1 MSNMRSRFLERH
13 SMIGKSLFVLFLGL
27 TACVSAQERIEP
39 RSSFIVNFDFAR
51 FKNDDS
57 SKYVE
62 LYFACFP
69 SLVTLERVG
78 EGYRGY
84 VEIRLT
90 VKDARDQAVVLTNRS
105 FVPVTVRDTTGAS
118 YSSTLVGQLGYVIPS
133 GSHRLEITAIDS
145 LSPSR
150 RDTLSLNLDIVPEKT
165 LMGVSDLEL
174 CANIKQST
182 NTTDPFFKNSHEVV
196 PNPTL
201 LFGSANY
208 PVIFHYL
215 EFYNLN
221 VDETYT
227 VKTILADTSGKPIQE
242 SSRKRKYGIANAIDV
257 GTTSAVKL
265 PSGKYRFQVVLL
277 NASSEPLLKAEKVF
291 YAYNPQLT
299 QAVVSNSLMQETSLS
314 GLSAEELEREFD
326 QARYLATQKEIKTFS
341 EITSRDGRQEFLGK
355 FWSEVEAG
363 KVGYAPIRREEY
375 LLRAKHANEQ
385 FRAHSRDGWK
395 TDRGR
400 VLVLYGTP
408 DEVDRRP
415 SSEGGKPH
423 EIWSYYQVENG
434 VVFVFVDRTGF
445 GDYLLVHSTKRG
457 ELRDD
462 NWQRLLQ

>member
-1 MSNMRSRFLERH
+1 MVFKRFVILIV
-13 SMIGKSLFVLFLGL
+13 SL
-27 TACVSAQERIEP
+27 TASLGAQERIEP
-39 RSSFIVNFDFAR
+39 RSSFVVNFDFAR

-57 SKYVE
+57 TKFVE

-69 SLVTLERVG
+69 SLVTLNRVAD
-78 EGYRGY
+78 GYRGY
-84 VEIRLT
+84 VELQLA
-90 VKDARDQAVVLTNRS
+90 VRDMATQGVILTNRS
-105 FVPVTVRDTTGAS
+105 LVPVMVRDTSGVS
-118 YSSTLVGQLGYVIPS
+118 YSNTLVGQLGYVIPT

-145 LSPSR
+145 LAPSR
-150 RDTLSLNLDIVPEKT
+150 RDTLSLDLDIVTEKKRLAT
-165 LMGVSDLEL
+165 SDLEL
-174 CANIKQST
+174 CSNIKQST
-182 NTTDPFFKNSHEVV
+182 NTSDPFYKNFHEVI

-201 LFGSANY
+201 LFGSVNH

-215 EFYNLN
+215 ELYNLN

-242 SSRKRKYGIANAIDV
+242 SSRKRKYKVANSIDV

-265 PSGKYRFQVVLL
+265 PSGKYRFQAIVL
-277 NASSEPLLKAEKVF
+277 NASSEPLVKIEKAF
-291 YAYNPQLT
+291 YAYNPQLSES
-299 QAVVSNSLMQETSLS
+299 VVSNALMQETSLS
-314 GLSAEELEREFD
+314 GLSGEELAHEFD

-341 EITSRDGRQEFLGK
+341 EISSPDGRREFLGK

-363 KVGYAPIRREEY
+363 KIGYPPIRREEY
-375 LLRAKHANEQ
+375 LLRVKRANEQ
-385 FRAHSRDGWK
+385 YRAHSREGWR

-400 VLVLYGTP
+400 VQVLYGAP
-408 DEVDRRP
+408 DEIDRRP

-445 GDYLLVHSTKRG
+445 GDYVLVHSTKRG